1 MSATNHGSQQI
12 TWQYF
17 SEATSANWGRRNL
30 GILPVGIYSGGYFT
44 KTSNTE
50 ISMSVV
56 VAEISDGTNQVSVRT
71 TEVAILNSTTLDSG
85 AISSATPYLVFRWG
99 YQSVVSNYV
108 EIHALAS
115 VSNRQQNDLI
125 LGKCVFTGATLT
137 GFDYSDRTFPQI
149 QAQDLKVEATS
160 ATEMYVQLR
169 GGVFSTGNATLRIGD
184 QKVGP
189 FVVPGTGN
197 SRIDLVYIGFDGSVA
212 IQQGTPSTSPSAPSY
227 AGKLVLAEVRVVNGD
242 TNITWDRITDVRSF
256 LQHPTIVDDTT
267 VGINTDG
274 RLYVKQ
280 NNVVPHYDVSIAD
293 ANSYTTPSQFVSPI
307 ATFKDISFGSISKS
321 NIGVTGYWMLNNS
334 VLFRMGVRVAS
345 SIIKTLKLF
354 AVDNEVYVYID
365 SRLVFSRTSVLT
377 STNSPVDVNL
387 NLTAGNH
394 IVDIVFRDY
403 GGNAYLNLVGDIVD
417 NTSVFFRSL

>member
-99 YQSVVSNYV
+99 YQSVVNNYV

-137 GFDYSDRTFPQI
+137 GFDYSDRTFPSI
-149 QAQDLKVEATS
+149 QDQNLRVEATS
-160 ATEMYVQLR
+160 ETELYVRVR
-169 GGVFSTGNATLRIGD
+169 GGIVNTGSAKVVIGD

-189 FVVPGTGN
+189 FIVPGGGN
-197 SRIDLVYIGFDGSVA
+197 SRIDLVYVTSAGALA
-212 IQQGTPSTSPSAPSY
+212 IQQGTAAVSPSVPAY
-227 AGKLVLAEVRVVNGD
+227 GNKLVLAEVRVVNGD
-242 TNITWDRITDVRSF
+242 TNITWDRITDARAF
-256 LQHPTIVDDTT
+256 LAFPQVSSTRMIESTGTDNITYSTAAWATIPNMSVNITTTGGLVHIVGGLNMRWATELYNDFRLRVDGIVQFTRRLEMGDSQGYIDWIVDF
-267 VGINTDG
+267 
-274 RLYVKQ
+274 YKQ
-280 NNVVPHYDVSIAD
+280 LSSGVHTIDLQWYRVQ
-293 ANSYTTPSQFVSPI
+293 ANITQE
-307 ATFKDISFGSISKS
+307 G
-321 NIGVTGYWMLNNS
+321 
-334 VLFRMGVRVAS
+334 
-345 SIIKTLKLF
+345 
-354 AVDNEVYVYID
+354 
-365 SRLVFSRTSVLT
+365 
-377 STNSPVDVNL
+377 STN
-387 NLTAGNH
+387 T
-394 IVDIVFRDY
+394 R
-403 GGNAYLNLVGDIVD
+403 YLQCVELG
-417 NTSVFFRSL
+417 